1 MAKKIWKDHN
11 GNEVPAAYVPK
22 LDKERERI
30 ALAIYTKAVAL
41 SNKLKDFK
49 EESFDV
55 ADGLF
60 EAMLEEAKVKQ
71 NGKGNYSITSFDKE
85 IKIEISIQETVDF
98 DDSIQIAHLKIKEYL
113 EEKTGGVDRELQE
126 IISHAFATT
135 RGKMDIKRVLGL
147 FKLSIKHPKWMEAM
161 ELIKQS
167 ISRNRSKRYMRVFK
181 KDKQGEYRAVD
192 LNFSSL

>member
-11 GNEVPAAYVPK
+11 GNAVPATYVPK
-22 LDKERERI
+22 LDKDRERI
-30 ALAIYTKAVAL
+30 AMSIYNKAIAL
-41 SNKLKDFK
+41 SDKLKLFK
-49 EESFDV
+49 AESFDV
-55 ADGLF
+55 ADALF
-60 EAMLEEAKVKQ
+60 DAMLEEAKVKQ

-85 IKIEISIQETVDF
+85 IKIEVSIQETVDF

-113 EEKTGGVDRELQE
+113 EEKTGGVDHELQE

-147 FKLSIKHPKWMEAM
+147 FKLKIKHPLWIEAM

-167 ISRNRSKRYMRVFK
+167 ISRNHSKRYMRVFK
-181 KDKQGEYRAVD
+181 KDGQGEYRAVD